1 MTVQLNALLSLRS
14 KSKLE
19 LSKESSYTDRMKNNK
34 SYYQNL
40 DSDDRSQHLFYM
52 TEELEELV
60 RYIGNEMS
68 VENAVFASRMNVI
81 EEIIDRLSGMSDRI
95 KKENEAEKTAKA
107 ISYTI

>member
-1 MTVQLNALLSLRS
+1 
-14 KSKLE
+14 
-19 LSKESSYTDRMKNNK
+19 MKNNK

-40 DSDDRSQHLFYM
+40 DSDDKGMHLFYM

-60 RYIGNEMS
+60 RYIGNEMN
-68 VENAVFASRMNVI
+68 VEAPVFASRMNVI

-107 ISYTI
+107 INYAI

>member
-1 MTVQLNALLSLRS
+1 MSKGFLL
-14 KSKLE
+14 E
-19 LSKESSYTDRMKNNK
+19 VPFEFQYTDRMKNNK

-68 VENAVFASRMNVI
+68 VENAAFASRMNVI

-107 ISYTI
+107 ISYAI

>member
-1 MTVQLNALLSLRS
+1 MSFQLERS
-14 KSKLE
+14 TKRP
-19 LSKESSYTDRMKNNK
+19 YTDRMKNK
-34 SYYQNL
+34 KFYYQNMEA
-40 DSDDRSQHLFYM
+40 DDRSQHLFYM

-68 VENAVFASRMNVI
+68 VENAAFASRMNVI

-95 KKENEAEKTAKA
+95 KKENEVEKTAKS